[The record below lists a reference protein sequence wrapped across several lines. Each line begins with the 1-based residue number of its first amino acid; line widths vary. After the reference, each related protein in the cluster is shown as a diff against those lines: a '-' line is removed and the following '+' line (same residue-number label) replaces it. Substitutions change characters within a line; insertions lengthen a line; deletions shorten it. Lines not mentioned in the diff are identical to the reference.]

1 MVERDSSDEFI
12 MDIMDELMEVT
23 MTTIHK
29 KYIERQLLPFTI
41 TQARDAIIEIIEVS
55 NALLFFLYNLHIFL
69 FWHLN

>member
-12 MDIMDELMEVT
+12 MDIMDDLMEVT
-23 MTTIHK
+23 MATIHK

-55 NALLFFLYNLHIFL
+55 YAYMFAIFL
-69 FWHLN
+69 